1 MKTKND
7 GHLLNEYDMIDA
19 NFRIEN
25 TNHKDSDSLN
35 AGLNQGSCEQS
46 SYRNAKGKRVWSQY

>member
-46 SYRNAKGKRVWSQY
+46 SYRNAKGKRV